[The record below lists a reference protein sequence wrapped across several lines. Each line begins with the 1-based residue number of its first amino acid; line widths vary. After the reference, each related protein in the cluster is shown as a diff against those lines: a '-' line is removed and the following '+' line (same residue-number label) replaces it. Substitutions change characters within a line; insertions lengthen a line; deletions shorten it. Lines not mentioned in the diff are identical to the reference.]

1 MEPAIDRYIREHST
15 PAPEALE
22 WLEKQTHI
30 RTNYPRMLS
39 GAVQGR
45 LLKMLVELSSARR
58 VLEIGAFTGY
68 SSAFMALGLP
78 EGGIVETLEINDELE
93 PLMRQAWEKAGV
105 QDRIRLRLGPAL
117 DTLDVLAA
125 EGAVFDMAFIDANK
139 REYPQYFEKVLPL
152 LRPGGLVVADDTLWD
167 GKVYAPE
174 SGNDSQTAALLRF
187 NDAVASDSRVETVVL
202 PLRDGLTLIRK
213 K

>member
-45 LLKMLVELSSARR
+45 LLKILVELSSARR

-78 EGGIVETLEINDELE
+78 EGGVVETLEINDELE